1 MKTYPPRFLTLIMLA
16 CVLVCVQPVRVQ
28 AAPDTIFTTA
38 AAPAAHA
45 VTAPSS
51 KSRDVKL
58 DNPAPVSALSVP
70 LNGSHVLDQPA
81 GIRRISIAN
90 GDIAEA
96 IAVSSTE
103 VVINGKLP
111 GNTTLIVWDQKGGR
125 ALIDVQVLAN
135 PVKLDAIRAE
145 LLREAGSDASIDVQ
159 EGLVFLNGMVK
170 DAITADRAVDIVSS
184 LGKVVNLLRVLTPPT
199 EPQILLKVRFA
210 DVDRSTANQ
219 LGFNLFSLNSKQM
232 GTSTT
237 GQFGANPDMTLGD
250 TSQPTTLTSLLNIFY
265 YRPDINLGAM
275 LQDLATKNLLQILAE
290 PNLLTLSGKAASFL
304 AGGEFPFPTL
314 QGGGAGVGQI
324 TIQFKEF
331 GIRLN
336 FLPTVTPRG
345 TIRLNVNPEVS
356 SLDYADGLTVSGYT
370 IPALSSRKVQ
380 TEIELEDG
388 QSFVIAGL
396 LNNQVTEQLSR
407 MPGLSSI
414 PLLGKLFDSRSTTKS
429 NSELL
434 IVVTPEIVRPLAAGV
449 KPPEIAQ
456 PVPFLKDAPSS
467 APRHPGSSGP
477 VPLSPVYRRDSL
489 PIEELKGLLSSPSS
503 TENIAPNN
511 SGVSPAQPPVSP
523 SFGNS
528 APPAGQT
535 SHP

>member
-1 MKTYPPRFLTLIMLA
+1 MKTYPPRFLGSVLA
-16 CVLVCVQPVRVQ
+16 CVLVFAQSASVQ
-28 AAPDTIFTTA
+28 AAPLTIFTADAT
-38 AAPAAHA
+38 PAAHA

-51 KSRDVKL
+51 KPLGAKL
-58 DNPAPVSALSVP
+58 DSPAPVSALAVP

-96 IAVSSTE
+96 IAVSATE

-111 GNTTLIVWDQKGGR
+111 GDTTLIVWDQKGGR
-125 ALIDVQVLAN
+125 TLIDVHVLAN
-135 PVKLDAIRAE
+135 PVKLDAVRAE
-145 LLREAGSDASIDVQ
+145 LVREAGADASIDVQ
-159 EGLVFLNGMVK
+159 EGLVFLNGTVK
-170 DAITADRAVDIVSS
+170 DAITADRAVNIVSS

-219 LGFNLFSLNSKQM
+219 LGVNLFSSNAK
-232 GTSTT
+232 GVGNSTT
-237 GQFGANPDMTLGD
+237 GQFGSSPTLTASN
-250 TSQPTTLTSLLNIFY
+250 TSQTATLTSLLNIFY
-265 YRPDINLGAM
+265 YRPDINLGAV
-275 LQDLATKNLLQILAE
+275 LQDLATKNVLQILAE
-290 PNLLTLSGKAASFL
+290 PNLLTISGKAASFL

-314 QGGGAGVGQI
+314 QGGGPGVGQI

-345 TIRLNVNPEVS
+345 TIRLSVNPEVS

-380 TEIELEDG
+380 TEVELENG

-414 PLLGKLFDSRSTTKS
+414 PLLGKLFDSRSSTKS

-434 IVVTPEIVRPLAAGV
+434 IMVTPEIVQPLAAGV
-449 KPPEIAQ
+449 KPPEIAT
-456 PVPFLKDAPSS
+456 PVPFLKDAPTT
-467 APRHPGSSGP
+467 APRQPASDLS
-477 VPLSPVYRRDSL
+477 VPLPQIYRRDSL
-489 PIEELKGLLSSPSS
+489 PIEELKGILSTPSS
-503 TENIAPNN
+503 AESAGPNN
-511 SGVSPAQPPVSP
+511 SGVSPAQPPVFP
-523 SFGNS
+523 SFGS
-528 APPAGQT
+528 SPPGNLAN
-535 SHP
+535 HP